1 MHDLE
6 ADVEDERGGASIT
19 IIYATDVPLS
29 GSQLDRVSKRVMF
42 GLARTGSHGGH
53 GSGDYVIGFSTSF
66 RNDAKPGIGD
76 ALRRDEALINV
87 PFQAIAEAT
96 EEAILNAVFKATT
109 LIGRDNV
116 ERKALPV
123 DAVVERLQ
131 AAGVLD

>member
-1 MHDLE
+1 M
-6 ADVEDERGGASIT
+6 S
-19 IIYATDVPLS
+19 
-29 GSQLDRVSKRVMF
+29 

-66 RNDAKPGIGD
+66 RNDAKPGIRD

-116 ERKALPV
+116 KRKAVPV